1 MENFRSWYIRNQD
14 AISWFFVG
22 WFTAM
27 GVDQLACEMYGS
39 AASCFAIAGINWYM
53 TRQRL
58 TAQ

>member
-27 GVDQLACEMYGS
+27 GVDQLMCEMYTS
-39 AASCFAIAGINWYM
+39 AAINFAIAGVNCYM

-58 TAQ
+58 TAR